1 MASSTTTR
9 IQSIDILRGLV
20 MVIMALDHVRDYF
33 HINAFA
39 GNYPENMDSTNLML
53 FGTRFITHYCAPVF
67 VFLAGTSAYLYG
79 QKKTKKQLSKFLITR
94 GFWLILVEIVVINFL
109 WWFDSSFGYFNL
121 QVIWAIGVC
130 MIALGVLIYLP
141 FRLLLVLGLAIVLG
155 HNLLDGI
162 IMEGQSPLALLWYF
176 LHQMSFLGFSE
187 NHFMSFTYP
196 VLPWIGVIVLGYC
209 FGSLY
214 KRDANDIK
222 RQQLLLYL
230 GITSI
235 LLFFLLRT
243 WNIYGDALHWR
254 PYDSTELSIV
264 SYFNVSKYPPSLL
277 FLLITLGPA
286 FLFLRWIEPIK
297 TKVTDVLLVF
307 GRVPFFYYVIHIGV
321 IHIGAMIGLVLT
333 GKDWRLM
340 ILDNETMS
348 TGALQGYGYS
358 LFIVYLVWI
367 GIVALLYPICL
378 KYMKYKLAN
387 KDKWWLSYL

>member
-1 MASSTTTR
+1 M
-9 IQSIDILRGLV
+9 
-20 MVIMALDHVRDYF
+20 
-33 HINAFA
+33 
-39 GNYPENMDSTNLML
+39 
-53 FGTRFITHYCAPVF
+53 
-67 VFLAGTSAYLYG
+67 
-79 QKKTKKQLSKFLITR
+79 
-94 GFWLILVEIVVINFL
+94 
-109 WWFDSSFGYFNL
+109 
-121 QVIWAIGVC
+121 
-130 MIALGVLIYLP
+130 
-141 FRLLLVLGLAIVLG
+141 
-155 HNLLDGI
+155 
-162 IMEGQSPLALLWYF
+162 
-176 LHQMSFLGFSE
+176 
-187 NHFMSFTYP
+187 
-196 VLPWIGVIVLGYC
+196 
-209 FGSLY
+209 
-214 KRDANDIK
+214 
-222 RQQLLLYL
+222 
-230 GITSI
+230 
-235 LLFFLLRT
+235 
-243 WNIYGDALHWR
+243 
-254 PYDSTELSIV
+254 

-321 IHIGAMIGLVLT
+321 IHIAAMIGLILT